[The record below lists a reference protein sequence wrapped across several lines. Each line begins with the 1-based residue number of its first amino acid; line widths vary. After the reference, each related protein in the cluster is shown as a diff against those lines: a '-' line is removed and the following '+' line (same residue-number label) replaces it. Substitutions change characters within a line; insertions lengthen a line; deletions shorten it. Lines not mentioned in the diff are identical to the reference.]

1 MVWRVAFERVL
12 HLSNDPERA
21 AGRSAAAG
29 LAQDDGKIPGFLA
42 AGIAGRVGNEDL
54 FVLHTAQDNEVAG
67 RGEVSFCHQRHYQLS
82 IGQCIQDPLR
92 LGCGAACNR

>member
-21 AGRSAAAG
+21 SGRSAAAG
-29 LAQDDGKIPGFLA
+29 LAQDDGKIPDFLT
-42 AGIAGRVGNEDL
+42 AGITGWVSNEDL

-67 RGEVSFCHQRHYQLS
+67 
-82 IGQCIQDPLR
+82 
-92 LGCGAACNR
+92 